1 MLTSEGYKMFRG
13 SGQIR
18 NTQTGKTVRTERG
31 DWLYKPEYDCWYVN
45 GSSYPA
51 ECVTV
56 VEDETKAARIKH
68 GRWERVG
75 NYDKWI
81 CSECKAENL
90 YAYSYGDDDYELQD
104 FYCPHCGAKMSEGQ
118 KDG

>member
-31 DWLYKPEYDCWYVN
+31 DWLYKPDFKCWYVN

-56 VEDETKAARIKH
+56 VDDETEAARIKH
-68 GRWERVG
+68 
-75 NYDKWI
+75 
-81 CSECKAENL
+81 
-90 YAYSYGDDDYELQD
+90 
-104 FYCPHCGAKMSEGQ
+104 
-118 KDG
+118 

>member
-13 SGQIR
+13 IGQIR
-18 NTQTGKTVRTERG
+18 NAQTGQIVESQDG

-56 VEDETKAARIKH
+56 VEDRTEK
-68 GRWERVG
+68 E
-75 NYDKWI
+75 
-81 CSECKAENL
+81 
-90 YAYSYGDDDYELQD
+90 GD
-104 FYCPHCGAKMSEGQ
+104 
-118 KDG
+118 